1 VPVAILRPG
10 NSPDNT
16 TSYDEEQA
24 KVGNLPFMRGD
35 DFIKLALGIDKR

>member
-10 NSPDNT
+10 DTPDNT

-24 KVGNLPFMRGD
+24 QAGSIPFMRGD
-35 DFIKLALGIDKR
+35 DFIKYALGID